1 MKRRGTNRVAQ
12 RNLPAPHRIDQPRR
26 RRCYFRSRFAN
37 ARRGCHNGN
46 THPAYC
52 APPTLTTCQQC
63 YCIQVQAARKAGP
76 VPCRTRSLP
85 LSELLGVGAVTVPR
99 WSVGGGGNWRMAR
112 RNAEVL
118 SPRSAPGFLVWDP
131 EMPGHRTCQRLGGGA
146 DSAAPARA
154 VWPPTY
160 FMARCDRSAV
170 SSGLHTY
177 KSHPRGPMLHV

>member
-1 MKRRGTNRVAQ
+1 VPQREHPPCLLRATNPNDMPTVLLHTSTSCPQGRPRALQNEVASPIRAPWRRGR
-12 RNLPAPHRIDQPRR
+12 H
-26 RRCYFRSRFAN
+26 
-37 ARRGCHNGN
+37 
-46 THPAYC
+46 C
-52 APPTLTTCQQC
+52 A
-63 YCIQVQAARKAGP
+63 
-76 VPCRTRSLP
+76 
-85 LSELLGVGAVTVPR
+85 AVER
-99 WSVGGGGNWRMAR
+99 WGGGVVCLSVTDRRVTWRMAR